1 MCIVK
6 LYHVF
11 ANACSFLNLAQH
23 RFASHCCETLFLQA
37 APIATQELTA
47 PLGEQQSTTE
57 DGEVYVSME
66 NLFLYTLNE
75 LEGNL
80 GYLMTDPFASHTLR
94 VLLVVL
100 SGKPLA
106 DANTA
111 SLLQSKKKEN
121 ISKTV
126 RNSNSAETRDS
137 SRVVPDSFQIALDKM
152 ISDTIIQLDTTYL
165 RSLACH
171 PVGNPVL
178 QLLLELEL
186 SRSGKQKAKEE
197 DSLFRKLLPDD
208 PSEEGTET
216 ASFVNHLL
224 YDPVGSRL
232 LEVIVRFSP
241 GKTFKALYRSLFQD
255 RLGTIAKNETAGFV
269 VIKILERLNKED
281 LQQAAEQLC
290 PQIRLLIER
299 QRTSV
304 IKVLIERCRIR
315 QVDTASI
322 SQALVEAYGEE
333 PSERLSKMLRL
344 NMVNTDGMAEDRKK
358 QLEILDSG
366 KVHGSLLAQ
375 CMLEVPD
382 TLRELITEG
391 LLAMDVPA
399 LLTLSK
405 DRTGSRVLQNA
416 LICSDQNIKFRR
428 VLIQRF
434 LGHMAELASDTI
446 ASHVI
451 DSFWVATNGLF
462 FIRERLAA
470 ELLSSESILRE
481 SIPGRA
487 VWRNW
492 KMDIYKT
499 KKYQWISDAKE
510 KDGAPKTGL
519 ELARERFAK
528 GGRSKDGSSKRN
540 ITISTGANGILV
552 QGKV

>member
-1 MCIVK
+1 
-6 LYHVF
+6 
-11 ANACSFLNLAQH
+11 
-23 RFASHCCETLFLQA
+23 
-37 APIATQELTA
+37 
-47 PLGEQQSTTE
+47 
-57 DGEVYVSME
+57 ME

-106 DANTA
+106 GVNII

-121 ISKTV
+121 IFKTV
-126 RNSNSAETRDS
+126 RNSNPDETRDS
-137 SRVVPDSFQIALDKM
+137 SRVVPDSFQTALDKM
-152 ISDTIIQLDTTYL
+152 ISGTITQLDTTYL

-216 ASFVNHLL
+216 SSFVNHLL
-224 YDPVGSRL
+224 YDSVGSRL
-232 LEVIVRFSP
+232 FEVIVRLSP
-241 GKTFKALYRSLFQD
+241 GKTFKALYRGLFQD
-255 RLGTIAKNETAGFV
+255 KLATIAKNETAGFV
-269 VIKILERLNKED
+269 VIKMLERLNKDD
-281 LQQAAEQLC
+281 LQRATEQLR
-290 PQIRLLIER
+290 PQIGLMIER

-315 QVDTASI
+315 LVDTTPI
-322 SQALVEAYGEE
+322 SQALAKAYGEE
-333 PSERLSKMLRL
+333 PAGMLSRMLRL
-344 NMVNTDGMAEDRKK
+344 NTLNTDGMAEDRKK
-358 QLEILDSG
+358 QLEVQDSG
-366 KVHGSLLAQ
+366 KAHGSLLAQ
-375 CMLEVPD
+375 SMLEAPD
-382 TLRELITEG
+382 SLCELITEG

-399 LLTLSK
+399 LLGLSK

-416 LICSDQNIKFRR
+416 LRCSDHNMKFRR

-434 LGHMAELASDTI
+434 FGHMAELATDTI

-451 DSFWVATNGLF
+451 DSFWAATKGLF
-462 FIRERLAA
+462 FIRERIGA
-470 ELLSSESILRE
+470 ELLSRESGLRE

-510 KDGAPKTGL
+510 KDRAPRTSL

-528 GGRSKDGSSKRN
+528 GGRPKGVSSKSKM
-540 ITISTGANGILV
+540 TMSTGANGVLV
-552 QGKV
+552 QGKI